1 MGTVLITG
9 GAGFIGTR
17 LAGLLVAAGETVVLL
32 DRGFSA
38 AALRVIPSGVER
50 RIGDITDRTALWAKI
65 ADVKPQSIVHLAA
78 ILSSQSETDPAL
90 AFDINI
96 QGTFNVLE
104 GGRRAGVS
112 KIIATSSSAVYEAP
126 DPAPMSDEN
135 TRLASTG
142 VYGLT
147 KSILEEL
154 CAFYHRRWGIDT
166 RVARPG
172 AVVGFGREA
181 TGAASN
187 FTTAIISEPLA
198 GRPYVCP
205 VAEDDASP
213 VVYQSDLVEGL
224 AKMYLAP
231 VVSSRVYNL
240 GACNCSAAELAGVVR
255 DRISGARITFEPDD
269 VARFVVGRWKHIVQD
284 NRLAARDFGYE
295 PKFDTAEKLVDA
307 YIAEARAQTVLA

>member
-17 LAGLLVAAGETVVLL
+17 LAGLLVAAGENVVLL
-32 DRGFSA
+32 DRAFSPV
-38 AALRVIPSGVER
+38 ALRVIPAGVER
-50 RIGDITDRTALWAKI
+50 RTGDVTDRAALWATI

-78 ILSSQSETDPAL
+78 ILSSQSEIDPAL

-104 GGRRAGVS
+104 GGRRVGVT
-112 KIIATSSSAVYEAP
+112 KVVATSSSAVYEAP
-126 DPAPMSDEN
+126 DPAPLSDEN

-205 VAEDDASP
+205 VNEDDASP

-224 AKMYLAP
+224 AKLYLAP
-231 VVSSRVYNL
+231 SVSSRVYNL
-240 GACNCSAAELAGVVR
+240 GACNVSAGALAQAVR
-255 DRISGARITFEPDD
+255 QRIAGARVTFEPDE

-284 NRLAARDFGYE
+284 NRLAARDFGYV
-295 PKFDTAEKLVDA
+295 PKFDTVDKLVDA
-307 YIAEARAQTVLA
+307 YITEAKSQAVLA